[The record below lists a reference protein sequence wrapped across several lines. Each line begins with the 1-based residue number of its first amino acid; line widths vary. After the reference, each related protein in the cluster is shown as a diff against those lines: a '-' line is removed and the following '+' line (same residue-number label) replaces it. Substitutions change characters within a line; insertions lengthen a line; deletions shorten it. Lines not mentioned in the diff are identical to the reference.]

1 MIIFGKNLVSY
12 LRQIH
17 GNALRETSNE
27 MVSVQQNRLFF
38 TLQSGGPATM
48 IKHNVLRA
56 FLHFSEVGYLFYKIS
71 FTCGWDY
78 TNASNLLLPITTST
92 DVWELHSCKN

>member
-1 MIIFGKNLVSY
+1 MENLVSY

-17 GNALRETSNE
+17 GNALRESSNE

-56 FLHFSEVGYLFYKIS
+56 FLHFSEVGYLFYKTG

-92 DVWELHSCKN
+92 NVWELHSCKN